1 MHCWI
6 FSGIA
11 GLYPLNTI
19 RNLPPAV
26 QSKMSPDIVKYPKEA
41 ESPVLTSSEID
52 VALLN
57 IYICLSTN
65 KIISFSKRM
74 HFVKHF
80 FRIFTIT
87 LGLL

>member
-6 FSGIA
+6 FSSIS

-26 QSKMSPDIVKYPKEA
+26 QSKMSPDMAKYPRKA
-41 ESPVLTSSEID
+41 ELPVLTSSDID

-57 IYICLSTN
+57 ISICLSTN
-65 KIISFSKRM
+65 KIISFSKRQNA
-74 HFVKHF
+74 FCKAF
-80 FRIFTIT
+80 LQDF
-87 LGLL
+87 